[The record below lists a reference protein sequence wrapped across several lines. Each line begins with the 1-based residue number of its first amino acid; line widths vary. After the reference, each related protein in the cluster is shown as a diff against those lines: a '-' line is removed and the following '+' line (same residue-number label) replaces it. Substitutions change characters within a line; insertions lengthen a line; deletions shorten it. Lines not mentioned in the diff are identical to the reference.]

1 MGIVNRW
8 VSTRQLKST
17 SAALRRAEAEL
28 RVEREQ
34 GLSYTDDAA
43 DAHGAS
49 LGGTAADR
57 DEAFRAQRHL
67 DGSRRRVSDLQSSVD
82 ELRAKQ
88 DRLLD
93 RMGNQTDSNQ
103 TGNGAGGSW

>member
-1 MGIVNRW
+1 MVPVGIVNRW
-8 VSTRQLKST
+8 VSTRQLKIT

-67 DGSRRRVSDLQSSVD
+67 DGSRRRVSDLESSVD

-93 RMGNQTDSNQ
+93 RMGNQT
-103 TGNGAGGSW
+103 GNGAGGSW

>member
-1 MGIVNRW
+1 MVPVGIVNRW
-8 VSTRQLKST
+8 VSTRQLKIT

-49 LGGTAADR
+49 LGGTAAEVLFAGKQGGLAGVDQVNLR
-57 DEAFRAQRHL
+57 IPRSLLGRGDVDVVL
-67 DGSRRRVSDLQSSVD
+67 TVDGVVANTVRINL
-82 ELRAKQ
+82 K
-88 DRLLD
+88 
-93 RMGNQTDSNQ
+93 
-103 TGNGAGGSW
+103 